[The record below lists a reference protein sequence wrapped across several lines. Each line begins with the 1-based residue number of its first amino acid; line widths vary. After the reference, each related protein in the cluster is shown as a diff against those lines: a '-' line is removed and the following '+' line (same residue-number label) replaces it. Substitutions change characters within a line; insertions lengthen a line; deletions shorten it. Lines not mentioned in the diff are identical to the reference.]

1 MTCHHHP
8 DKVYKKLKF
17 CQPASFVLYLHSMKF
32 YFVVGLFALALFAVP
47 NSVRAVEGDAD
58 DDGLTDI
65 QETSLYFTDPHNPD
79 TDGDSY
85 WDGNEIAN
93 NYSPLAGKRATVWNT
108 DTDGDKLVDGLEVAF
123 KTSLKSTDT
132 DADEV
137 NDYEEVMHATNPIVF
152 GTSTVKLSRRLEAD
166 LTTQSMKYIVD
177 NKLVR
182 TFLVSSGNPQTP
194 TPVGEFEIF
203 QKVPVM
209 RYRGA
214 DYDLPNVH
222 WNMQFKQGGYFLHE
236 AYWHNNFGKK
246 TNSHGCL
253 NMKLEDAAL
262 IYKYLDVGT
271 KVVVVG
277 KTPSRRIVGT

>member
-1 MTCHHHP
+1 M
-8 DKVYKKLKF
+8 KLHF
-17 CQPASFVLYLHSMKF
+17 GVGFL
-32 YFVVGLFALALFAVP
+32 VVICGLIPGQVFT
-47 NSVRAVEGDAD
+47 AD
-58 DDGLTDI
+58 VDTDNDGLTDE
-65 QETSLYFTDPHNPD
+65 QETGIYFTDPNNPD

-108 DTDGDKLVDGLEVAF
+108 DTDGDALVDGLEVAF
-123 KTSLKSTDT
+123 GVSLKNTDT
-132 DADEV
+132 DADGA
-137 NDYEEVMHATNPIVF
+137 NDYEEVMRATNPAVF
-152 GTSTVKLSRRLEAD
+152 GTSTVKLTRRVEAD
-166 LTTQSMKYIVD
+166 LTTQRLKYVVD
-177 NKLVR
+177 EKLVR
-182 TFLVSSGNPQTP
+182 TFLISSGNPGTP

-222 WNMQFKQGGYFLHE
+222 WNMQFKKGGYFLHE

-253 NMKLEDAAL
+253 NLNLADAAWL
-262 IYKYLDVGT
+262 YKYLDLGT
-271 KVVVVG
+271 KVVVTG
-277 KTPSRRIVGT
+277 KTPSRRVVGT

>member
-1 MTCHHHP
+1 MRIM
-8 DKVYKKLKF
+8 KVYLI
-17 CQPASFVLYLHSMKF
+17 
-32 YFVVGLFALALFAVP
+32 VGLFALAMFAFP
-47 NSVRAVEGDAD
+47 AATRAVEGDMD
-58 DDGLTDI
+58 NDGLSDV
-65 QETSLYFTDPHNPD
+65 EENNVYFTDPNNPD

-93 NYSPLAGKRATVWNT
+93 GYSPLAGNRATVWNT

-123 KTSLKSTDT
+123 GTHVKSGDT
-132 DADEV
+132 DDDSV
-137 NDYEEVMHATNPIVF
+137 NDYEEVMHATNPLAF
-152 GTSTVKLSRRLEAD
+152 GTGTVKLSRRLEAD
-166 LTTQSMKYIVD
+166 LTTQRLKYIVD
-177 NKLVR
+177 GKLVR
-182 TFLVSSGNPQTP
+182 TFLISSGNPETP

-222 WNMQFKQGGYFLHE
+222 WNMQFKAGGYFLHE

-253 NMKLEDAAL
+253 NMKLEDAGWL
-262 IYKYLDVGT
+262 YKYMDVGT

-277 KTPSRRIVGT
+277 KTPSRRVVGT